1 MKFIMKRKGVKMMK
15 LKNVLSL
22 IFVLSMVPA
31 ASAGVLADFDD
42 LSLAADSYWSGTY
55 IVDGTGGNYDTA
67 YFNSGD
73 ASFENHSDGDWS
85 SWAGFAYSNKTDT
98 TTAGF
103 ANQYSTYAGYAQS
116 GSNFAVGYQDAFNGF
131 NPTMIL
137 DTASAISGLYVTNT
151 TYAGLAMLNGEG
163 PAKQFGGA
171 SGDDAD
177 WFMLTIEGFDAGSA
191 STGTVDF
198 YLADYR
204 FEDNGEDYIIG
215 DWSEGDLSSLGTVKS
230 LEFTFASSD
239 IGDFGI
245 NTPTYFAMDTVVPE
259 PTTIALLGLGGLL
272 LRRKRA

>member
-1 MKFIMKRKGVKMMK
+1 MK

-31 ASAGVLADFDD
+31 ALAGVLADFED

-55 IVDGTGGNYDTA
+55 IADGTGGNYDTA
-67 YFNSGD
+67 YFNSGV
-73 ASFENHSDGDWS
+73 AAFENHSDGDWS

-137 DTASAISGLYVTNT
+137 DTASVILGLYVTNT

-163 PAKQFGGA
+163 PAKKFGGA
-171 SGDDAD
+171 TGDDAD

-204 FEDNGEDYIIG
+204 FEDNAGDYIID
-215 DWSEGDLSSLGTVKS
+215 DWAEVDLSSLGIVKS

-259 PTTIALLGLGGLL
+259 PATMMLMALGAVL
-272 LRRKRA
+272 LRRRGK